1 MVTTV
6 EYDVKLAILDNGPF
20 GPAQVKQIREAIS
33 NDHQNFPRLR
43 DAVNE
48 LQTKEEQTPASMVRL
63 GVALHL
69 LGRYYRASEILR
81 QADGGAMAHFYL
93 AKSLF
98 ARSHYPEAVES
109 YLAAEKA
116 GYDKDQCAL
125 GRAEALRY
133 ADNPQAALAVLDN
146 LFGAVE
152 HTAEYLYQRGATVAA
167 VGGNPAEVIALYER
181 AV

>member
-6 EYDVKLAILDNGPF
+6 EFDVKQAILLNGPF
-20 GPAQVKQIREAIS
+20 GPAEVKQIREAIS
-33 NDHQNFPRLR
+33 KDHANFQNLR

-48 LQTKEEQTPASMVRL
+48 LQTKEEQTPSSMVRL
-63 GVALHL
+63 GVALYL
-69 LGRYYRASEILR
+69 LGRYYRASEVLR

-93 AKSLF
+93 AKSLY

-109 YLAAEKA
+109 YQSAEKA
-116 GYDKDQCAL
+116 GYDASQCAL

-133 ADNPQAALAVLDN
+133 ASNPQAALAVLDN

-167 VGGNPAEVIALYER
+167 VGGNPTEVIAL
-181 AV
+181 